1 MSDLRAR
8 RAQIEAE
15 GVQIAL
21 VHLASEAA
29 AARFFALWGM
39 GDVPG
44 VSDPRCELYAA
55 LELPKGNARTL
66 FGPRVWWRGFRA
78 GAPRWLGGAGLGV
91 GRPQGDPLQMPGTFL
106 LHRGAVVREHRHV
119 DVADRPDYC
128 ALARGLDPSSEESQ
142 R

>member
-1 MSDLRAR
+1 M
-8 RAQIEAE
+8 
-15 GVQIAL
+15 QIAL
-21 VHLASEAA
+21 VHPASESE

-39 GDVPG
+39 GELPR

-55 LELPKGNARTL
+55 LELPKGNLRTL

-119 DVADRPDYC
+119 DAADRPDYC
-128 ALARGLDPSSEESQ
+128 ALARGFDSSSKESQ

>member
-15 GVQIAL
+15 GVQLAL
-21 VHLASEAA
+21 VHLSSEPQAA
-29 AARFFALWGM
+29 EFFAAWGLA
-39 GDVPG
+39 DLPR
-44 VSDPRCELYAA
+44 VSDPRRELYAA
-55 LELPKGNARTL
+55 LELPKGNLRTL

-119 DVADRPDYC
+119 DAADRPDYC
-128 ALARGLDPSSEESQ
+128 ALARGFAPATQETH